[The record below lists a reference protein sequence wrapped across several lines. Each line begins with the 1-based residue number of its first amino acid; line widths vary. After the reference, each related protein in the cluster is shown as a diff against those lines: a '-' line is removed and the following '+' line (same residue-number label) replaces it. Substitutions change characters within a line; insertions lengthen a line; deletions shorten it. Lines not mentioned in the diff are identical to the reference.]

1 VRARAEE
8 IRTKRDNKNNYV
20 LRSCIIIYENHREKE
35 RFVIFIYKNFL
46 IIEASE
52 RLPAWLASWEDRSGP
67 APFILQKSCLSMSRS
82 LGRPAPAGYMHICAM
97 YFLSNKHT
105 TRLPCFLS
113 LTAIVLS
120 AHGAPERKKM
130 RCWR

>member
-1 VRARAEE
+1 MAAVIAVANFSLVRKLAKRSFLSLVITHSHAWQEK

-52 RLPAWLASWEDRSGP
+52 RWLASWEDRSGP
-67 APFILQKSCLSMSRS
+67 APFILQKSCLSSAVQ
-82 LGRPAPAGYMHICAM
+82 LQQVTCIY
-97 YFLSNKHT
+97 
-105 TRLPCFLS
+105 
-113 LTAIVLS
+113 VL
-120 AHGAPERKKM
+120 
-130 RCWR
+130 CIF